1 MSTGRHRKVQPH
13 SHRKV
18 QSHRGSMAAATVVFA
33 LGTAVVSTAWTT
45 AAAAA
50 PMKYGW
56 WSATNAGT
64 PFTPPAPPDVPAKGL
79 YAANTVSGPSA
90 IAALTFN
97 IPSGATVGALTLVA
111 TGNPVMTSP
120 PIACEIPTS
129 GQGYTPAEG
138 GAWSAKPAYDCKAGQ
153 VTGTAGSDGK
163 TLTFPVAP
171 FAKSGSLS
179 VAIVAVGQADRIPF
193 DAPTASALA
202 ITTSSPSLGGGAGA
216 PIGSGVPG
224 SGATGSGAGAAGA
237 NAPAAPAPPAAGA
250 AVAGT
255 APAAGMPPAV
265 ASPQQTPPTTTGST
279 QDAAPAA
286 NSTPSGARINAA
298 TILGLAAMVGA
309 LLFWTEGFGVLGG
322 RVRSLAG
329 RRGPPGSSTY
339 PEEPSLS
346 EPAGAAGHS

>member
-1 MSTGRHRKVQPH
+1 
-13 SHRKV
+13 
-18 QSHRGSMAAATVVFA
+18 MAAATVVFA

-329 RRGPPGSSTY
+329 RRGPPGASTY

>member
-1 MSTGRHRKVQPH
+1 MSRGRHRKVQPH
-13 SHRKV
+13 TGRK
-18 QSHRGSMAAATVVFA
+18 AAATVVFA

-45 AAAAA
+45 AAADA

-79 YAANTVSGPSA
+79 YVANSVSGPSA

-111 TGNPVMTSP
+111 TGNPVMSSP
-120 PIACEIPTS
+120 PLACEIPAS

-193 DAPTASALA
+193 NAPTASALA
-202 ITTSSPSLGGGAGA
+202 ITTSSPSVGGGAGA

-250 AVAGT
+250 AVAGA
-255 APAAGMPPAV
+255 APSAGMPPAV
-265 ASPQQTPPTTTGST
+265 ASPQQTQAATTTGST
-279 QDAAPAA
+279 QGAAPAA
-286 NSTPSGARINAA
+286 SSTPSGARINAA

-329 RRGPPGSSTY
+329 RRGPPDGSTY
-339 PEEPSLS
+339 PEEPSIS